1 MHVFNHKDQYNFY
14 KVKTV
19 KNPNVIGA
27 GDIFFAGIIYNYLKG
42 LDIFTSVEMSSYA
55 ASKCIARGK

>member
-1 MHVFNHKDQYNFY
+1 MKWKWLIISNNGLHVFNHKDQYNFY

-27 GDIFFAGIIYNYLKG
+27 GDI
-42 LDIFTSVEMSSYA
+42 
-55 ASKCIARGK
+55 C